1 MIRTRRAA
9 LAQSGYRFSEKIM
22 LKRRRFERLLLRP
35 ILDCRILAGSNGS
48 AAPPIDD
55 GRRGDALEHDER

>member
-1 MIRTRRAA
+1 
-9 LAQSGYRFSEKIM
+9 M
-22 LKRRRFERLLLRP
+22 LKQRRFERPLLRT